1 MANLDV
7 GMYALTPNRIPTGSP
22 RTTTFA
28 GRAFRAVALA
38 ASIFAGS
45 LGAVP
50 AARAALV
57 CQAGICDAYLDTGVQ
72 GTELDTDLLFP
83 LFDSNLGTLT
93 SVSVVITSQL
103 FISNSWVTNTSA
115 NAKSFSA
122 SEFSI
127 FTLAD
132 TSEPG
137 SALDNAL
144 ANVALM
150 PSYTQR
156 YTLAGHT
163 SAVFGPYNPFA
174 TYSLAGP
181 LAAFQV
187 PGGETDVVNV
197 ATMTGITFIG
207 GGGKAAANI
216 DTNGEATIAV
226 EYTYAPRLSAFNVS
240 ESSSLSL
247 LGIALV
253 GIGWVRQRKSRS
265 FE

>member
-1 MANLDV
+1 MTNLDV
-7 GMYALTPNRIPTGSP
+7 GMDAPTRNGVPTGSL
-22 RTTTFA
+22 RMTTFA
-28 GRAFRAVALA
+28 GCAFRTAALA
-38 ASIFAGS
+38 TSIFAGS

-57 CQAGICDAYLDTGVQ
+57 CQAGICDAFLDTGVQ

-93 SVSVVITSQL
+93 SVSVVITSEL
-103 FISNSWVTNTSA
+103 FIANSSVTNTSA
-115 NAKSFSA
+115 KVKSFSA

-144 ANVALM
+144 ANVTLM
-150 PSYTQR
+150 PIYTQR
-156 YTLAGHT
+156 YTLAGNT
-163 SAVFGPYNPFA
+163 SAVFGPYNPIA

-181 LAAFQV
+181 LAAFQA
-187 PGGETDVVNV
+187 PGGATDVVNV
-197 ATMTGITFIG
+197 STATGITFMG

-226 EYTYAPRLSAFNVS
+226 EYTYAPPLSPFNVS
-240 ESSSLSL
+240 EASSWSL
-247 LGIALV
+247 LGIGLV

-265 FE
+265 SK